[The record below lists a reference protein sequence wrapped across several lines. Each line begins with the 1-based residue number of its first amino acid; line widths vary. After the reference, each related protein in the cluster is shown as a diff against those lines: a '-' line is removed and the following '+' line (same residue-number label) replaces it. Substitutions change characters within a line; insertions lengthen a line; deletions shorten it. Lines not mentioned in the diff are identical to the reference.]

1 MIVIDA
7 SAIVLGLMHDG
18 DARQALA
25 GDDLAVPHLADAEV
39 AQALR
44 AQARRGR
51 LSSHDAGRTLERWAQ
66 LGVRREAT
74 NGLLGRVW
82 ELRDNLS
89 AYDACYAALAE
100 ALDCALVTADTR
112 MAGAHGPHCPVTLL
126 KS

>member
-7 SAIVLGLMHDG
+7 PAIVLGLMHDG

-44 AQARRGR
+44 AQARRRR
-51 LSSHDAGRTLERWAQ
+51 LSSADAGRALDRWAR

-74 NGLLGRVW
+74 TGLLGRVW
-82 ELRDNLS
+82 QLRDNLS

-100 ALDCALVTADTR
+100 ALDCALVTTDAR
-112 MAGAHGPHCPVTLL
+112 LAGAPGPRCPVMLL